1 MNFFR
6 MTISWRE
13 REHSAVD
20 QEVMEDRTAQN
31 VLRNCGLFKFFK
43 MPNMKSNVRLLE
55 MLVNYWEPDQDCFI
69 IDQMPLRIEVEDIY
83 FITGLS
89 RRGDPVDLHG
99 KPLGGLTVE
108 DYVQIYCIENSKK
121 VGTQIAIRDIRD
133 LHIKILLFTI
143 GRVAGSASLHQA
155 SRTHMSIA
163 VECLIHV
170 YDWCTALLLNMKQ
183 QLTSIRKTHT
193 KHFGYGTILT
203 TFFFERVPAL
213 RPKVISTISSPR
225 DPRIARWADMMK
237 RLGGSEVPR
246 TTWDDE
252 FFLWWGEQIIAVDD
266 YPYAGMD
273 FRGDPD
279 LVLPLGATWC
289 VIGKIAIF
297 D

>member
-1 MNFFR
+1 MKFFR

-13 REHSAVD
+13 REHSAID
-20 QEVMEDRTAQN
+20 QEVMEDRAAQN

-69 IDQMPLRIEVEDIY
+69 IDQMPLHIEVEDIY

-89 RRGDPVDLHG
+89 RRGDAVDLHG

-108 DYVQIYCIENSKK
+108 DYVQIHCIENSKK

-133 LHIKILLFTI
+133 LHINILLFTI

-170 YDWCTALLLNMKQ
+170 YN
-183 QLTSIRKTHT
+183 
-193 KHFGYGTILT
+193 
-203 TFFFERVPAL
+203 
-213 RPKVISTISSPR
+213 
-225 DPRIARWADMMK
+225 
-237 RLGGSEVPR
+237 
-246 TTWDDE
+246 
-252 FFLWWGEQIIAVDD
+252 
-266 YPYAGMD
+266 
-273 FRGDPD
+273 
-279 LVLPLGATWC
+279 
-289 VIGKIAIF
+289 
-297 D
+297 